1 MVESVITAKTKK
13 RSKYISP
20 LDQATGID
28 RFFNIIVYA
37 YMSLCFFVT
46 VYPVLV
52 VFSSSFSSP
61 AAVSGGQVWLYPI
74 GFNLKG
80 YESVFRNPQVITGY
94 SNSAYY
100 AIFGTAINVTLTV
113 MAAYPLSRKD
123 FSLRRPVMLI
133 FAFTMFFSGGMVPNF
148 ILVNNL
154 GIMNTRW
161 AMLLPGALSVYNMI
175 LTRTYFQSSLPDELL
190 EAAQLDGCSDFTYIR
205 TVAIPLSKPILAV
218 ITLYYAV
225 GHWNAFF
232 NAFLYLRNNK
242 LFPLQLVLRSV
253 IMLNQVDPSTISTD
267 SYFEQQAIRELMRYS
282 LIVVACVPMLILY
295 PFVQKFFIRGV
306 MIGSIK
312 G

>member
-1 MVESVITAKTKK
+1 MSELARANGRGYIRKK
-13 RSKYISP
+13 KSP
-20 LDQATGID
+20 LEQANGVD
-28 RFFNIIVYA
+28 RLYNILVYGFMGFA
-37 YMSLCFFVT
+37 FLLT
-46 VYPVLV
+46 VYPMIVVL
-52 VFSSSFSSP
+52 SSSVSSP
-61 AAVSGGQVWLYPI
+61 AAVTGGQVWLFPI

-80 YESVFRNPQVITGY
+80 YEAVFRNPTVLTGY
-94 SNSAYY
+94 YNSFFY
-100 AIFGTAINVTLTV
+100 AFFGTLINVTMTV

-123 FSLRRPVMLI
+123 FSLRRPVMLL
-133 FAFTMFFSGGMVPNF
+133 FTFTMFFSGGMIPNY

-175 LTRTYFQSSLPDELL
+175 LTRTYFSSAIPDELL
-190 EAAQLDGCSDFTYIR
+190 EAAQLDGCSDFKFIR
-205 TVAIPLSKPILAV
+205 SVVLPLSKPILAV

-232 NAFLYLRNNK
+232 NAFLYLRNNSM
-242 LFPLQLVLRSV
+242 FPLQLVLRS
-253 IMLNQVDPSTISTD
+253 IILLNQVDPSTIPAD
-267 SYFEQQAIRELMRYS
+267 AYYEQQAIRDLMRYS
-282 LIVVACVPMLILY
+282 LIIVASVPMLILY